1 MKQCEFLLS
10 FCRKCDKQY
19 RKDERYLQ
27 CIECGEERQ
36 CGNKAVTGS
45 NFCFRHGAPNQKA
58 KFSGM
63 YVGRPMVTGKNS
75 RSLIPKMAS
84 KYMEQ
89 TKDSMYILN
98 KKSIDLL
105 DARVVDL
112 LDRTDS
118 ESSPERMERIVNLWK
133 KLNVAVPGLRYDVSN
148 DKEAYKAY
156 NALDDEIELA
166 FNDYAAWKQIFEA
179 LELRRKHTESEM
191 KILKDM
197 KALMTAEDG
206 MELVSQL
213 FAAIMKV
220 LKDEP
225 KGHHL
230 INLIRLE
237 FDRITGATTVGKDEA
252 GSGEIV
258 DI

>member
-1 MKQCEFLLS
+1 
-10 FCRKCDKQY
+10 
-19 RKDERYLQ
+19 
-27 CIECGEERQ
+27 
-36 CGNKAVTGS
+36 
-45 NFCFRHGAPNQKA
+45 
-58 KFSGM
+58 
-63 YVGRPMVTGKNS
+63 MVTGKNS
-75 RSLIPKMAS
+75 RAMIPQMAS

-105 DARVVDL
+105 DARIVDL

-118 ESSPERMERIVNLWK
+118 ESSPERMERIAKYWNEFK
-133 KLNVAVPGLRYDVSN
+133 SRVPGLAYDVAN

-156 NALDDEIELA
+156 LALDAEVEAA
-166 FNDYAAWKQIFEA
+166 FHDYAAWRQIFEA

-237 FDRITGATTVGKDEA
+237 FDRITGATDIGETEA
-252 GSGEIV
+252 RSGEVV